1 MIISK
6 NKKHR
11 GFTLIELLIVVA
23 IIGILASVVL
33 IGLGKARA
41 KARNA
46 VRITNMKNYT
56 DVFELAYDEN
66 GEYPDPNTR
75 GWRCLGDFS
84 DDRCWG
90 SGTSVPESSVLNDVL
105 DDWIALPAD
114 ESLICGYPNRSDL
127 CYEGPIYRCVTRT
140 DGICSSIDVR
150 WFLEG
155 GGEDC
160 GVGTRIGNY
169 RECVYCR
176 YQASF

>member
-1 MIISK
+1 MSICK

-23 IIGILASVVL
+23 IIGILSSVVL
-33 IGLGKARA
+33 VGLKSARA

-66 GEYPDPNTR
+66 GEYPDPGNTS
-75 GWRCLGDFS
+75 WYCLGDFS
-84 DDRCWG
+84 DDRCWYEG
-90 SGTSVPESSVLNDVL
+90 DTSESSTLNDIL

-114 ESLICGYPNRSDL
+114 ETLICGYFNNPNI
-127 CYEGPIYRCVTRT
+127 CFEGPIYRCLTRT
-140 DGICSSIDVR
+140 GGICSSVDV
-150 WFLEG
+150 WWLMEG
-155 GGEDC
+155 GGESC
-160 GVGTRIGNY
+160 GVGTRIANY
-169 RECVYCR
+169 NECVICR